1 MKVVALYMIMCSAM
15 VNTQCLEPHK
25 LNTYDSFYDC
35 MVAGYTESLNKTKE
49 IGSEEVNKYGTI
61 IKFMCI
67 DEKIIFPEK
76 KPKGDDV

>member
-35 MVAGYTESLNKTKE
+35 MVAGYTESLNKTEE
-49 IGSEEVNKYGTI
+49 IGLEEINNNKIY
-61 IKFMCI
+61 IKFVCAT
-67 DEKIIFPEK
+67 EEENKVET
-76 KPKGDDV
+76 

>member
-25 LNTYDSFYDC
+25 INTYDSFYDC

-49 IGSEEVNKYGTI
+49 IGSEDVNKNRIY
-61 IKFMCI
+61 IKFVCATETI
-67 DEKIIFPEK
+67 NKVET
-76 KPKGDDV
+76 